1 MDISNLFKD
10 GILVQ
15 VHVRF
20 WSGQCRLTPQDLG
33 ISPNQV
39 SSAFRL
45 GSLYLVKE
53 EHIREFRVRDGRA
66 RRVVDENGFSFPI
79 GKSRFVPKARLDQV
93 VEQLEAHRDQILTL
107 RDELLAKYEERKAEM
122 LPVYREAARV
132 AFNNLE
138 DSSTEFSIEGRED
151 QLEEFT
157 QNFIARIEKAYPSE
171 SVLRGKFDISWTVF
185 EVTPPSDKV
194 QYASEKWKEAISE
207 QMETFVGDSVRA
219 LRSEALE
226 VVNRVHEAL
235 AGGKVHGKT
244 LNSLGDFI
252 KKFREL
258 NFVGDQ
264 TVEDQLESLR
274 KEVLEVYPLQKIK
287 DEPEIQQAIK
297 TRLIQIRELASSV
310 DDIEAISQSYQHRR
324 VIWQD
329 GDDTE
334 PQDQPSE
341 E

>member
-33 ISPNQV
+33 INPDQV

-79 GKSRFVPKARLDQV
+79 GKARFIPKARLDQV
-93 VEQLEAHRDQILTL
+93 IEQLEAHRDQVYAL
-107 RDELLAKYEERKAEM
+107 RDEMLAKYEERKAEM
-122 LPVYREAARV
+122 LPIYREAARV

-138 DSSTEFSIEGRED
+138 EAQTEFSIEDREAA
-151 QLEEFT
+151 LEEFT
-157 QNFIARIEKAYPSE
+157 QNFINRINGAYPSAAL
-171 SVLRGKFDISWTVF
+171 LRGKFDISWTVF

-194 QYASEKWKEAISE
+194 QYASEKWKEALST
-207 QMETFVGDSVRA
+207 QMDEFVSDSVKA
-219 LRSEALE
+219 LRAEALE

-235 AGGKVHGKT
+235 SGGKVHGKT
-244 LNSLGDFI
+244 LNSLADFI
-252 KKFREL
+252 TKFREL
-258 NFVGDQ
+258 NFVGDK

-287 DEPEIQQAIK
+287 DEPEIQQAIQS
-297 TRLIQIRELASSV
+297 RLLQIRELASSV
-310 DDIEAISQSYQHRR
+310 EDIESISQSYQHRR

-329 GDDTE
+329 ENTE
-334 PQDQPSE
+334 SQDQPKE